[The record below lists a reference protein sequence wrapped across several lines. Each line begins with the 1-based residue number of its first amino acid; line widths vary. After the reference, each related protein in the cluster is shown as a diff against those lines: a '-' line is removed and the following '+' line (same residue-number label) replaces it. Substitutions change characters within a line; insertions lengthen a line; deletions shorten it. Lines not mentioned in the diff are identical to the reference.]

1 MAISAQQD
9 PVEADIDLI
18 KRLQTAQSSRDWA
31 AMAAAFDDDAV
42 FELPYIGE
50 SFRGRD
56 EIVARMRPSL
66 ERMNGL
72 RFFDFDI
79 RPMAEAGCYVAE
91 FKGSAVISTTGL
103 PYDQSISRCSVSAT
117 VASCSSASTW
127 TRWCWAWRC
136 SVLSGSPDGE

>member
-103 PYDQSISRCSVSAT
+103 PYDQIYIALFRIRDGRV
-117 VASCSSASTW
+117 VQF
-127 TRWCWAWRC
+127 REYMDPL
-136 SVLSGSPDGE
+136 VLGLALQRVERIA